1 MKPLFLRGYASWFV
15 KRLFIAVVYFI
26 AAKFS
31 FMLRFE
37 HTNASPVITG
47 IALAAVLLL
56 SHRIWPSIAIGAFF
70 ANFLQLSALGFSV
83 PISIV
88 GSFSTAIG
96 NTLEVLVGAFLIR
109 HFIAD
114 RNPFNRSMD
123 ILTFVIFGAFIGTT
137 ISATIG
143 VSTLSII
150 SGSWSNYGLMWLTW
164 WLGDAAGVLLVTPAI
179 IIGSK
184 RIKLEWQPVRITE
197 TVLLL
202 AFLFILGR
210 IIFLDN
216 HITEYHIKYLEYLLI
231 PLIIWAA
238 FRFGQFGSAIMNVL
252 LSGIAIFGTVRGS
265 GPFASLSLNESL
277 LLVVGFIS
285 TISVTSMLLSSTI
298 AEGRKAEE
306 KMREASLY
314 TRSLIEVSLDPLV
327 TISLEG
333 KITDVNIA
341 TEHATGVS
349 RQQLIGS
356 DFTDYFTEPKKA
368 REGYKQVFEKGFV
381 KDYPLA
387 IMHVSGS
394 ITEVLYNATV
404 YKDATGN
411 VAGVFATA
419 RDVTE
424 HNRMEMEKARMALML
439 DIAPNSITVS
449 KLDGHLLYAN
459 QRTLEMHGY
468 SRDEFMALKLHQL
481 YAPASATLIAP
492 KMQELLDN
500 GEATF
505 QLEHLRKDG
514 TLLPLEVYAIIT
526 TWGNIKSVLSIAT
539 DITDRKLT
547 EEKIEASLKEKE
559 ILLSEIYHRVKNNM
573 QIIISLLGL
582 QSRHVKE
589 EKYREMF
596 KESQNRILSMSLV
609 HEKLYQSKDLTQI
622 DFNEY
627 VRDLIKGL
635 FRSYGANKGNIVLK
649 IDVKTILLGIDHAI
663 PCGLIINEL
672 VTNSLKYAFPDRR
685 EGEIKVVLHPTE
697 ENMIELAVG
706 DNGIGIPEDM
716 DFKQT
721 KTLGLHLV
729 TMLAENQLHGDITLN
744 RSKGT
749 EFIIK
754 FKKVK

>member
-1 MKPLFLRGYASWFV
+1 MKPLFLRGYASWFA

-37 HTNASPVITG
+37 HINASPAITG

-56 SHRIWPSIAIGAFF
+56 SYRIWPSIAIGAFF
-70 ANFLQLSALGFSV
+70 ASFLQLSALGFSV

-96 NTLEVLVGAFLIR
+96 NTLEVLVSAFLIW

-114 RNPFNRSMD
+114 RNPFNRSVD
-123 ILTFVIFGAFIGTT
+123 TLTFVIFGAFISTT

-150 SGSWSNYGLMWLTW
+150 GWSWSNYGLIWLTW
-164 WLGDAAGVLLVTPAI
+164 WLGDVAGVLLITPLI
-179 IIGSK
+179 IIGSE
-184 RIKLEWQPVRITE
+184 RIKLEWQPLRITE
-197 TVLLL
+197 AVLLL
-202 AFLFILGR
+202 AFLFVLGR
-210 IIFLDN
+210 LIFLDN

-238 FRFGQFGSAIMNVL
+238 FRFGQFGSAIISVL

-265 GPFASLSLNESL
+265 GPFVSLSLNESL

-298 AEGRKAEE
+298 AEGGKAEE

-356 DFTDYFTEPKKA
+356 DFAYYFTEPKKA

-424 HNRMEMEKARMALML
+424 HNRMEKEKVRMALML

-449 KLDGHLLYAN
+449 KLDGHFLYAN
-459 QRTLEMHGY
+459 QRTLEMYGY

-481 YAPASATLIAP
+481 DAPASAALIAP

-514 TLLPLEVYAIIT
+514 TLLPLEVYARIT

-547 EEKIEASLKEKE
+547 QEKIEASLKEKE

-573 QIIISLLGL
+573 QIIISLLKL
-582 QSRHVKE
+582 QSRHVNE

-627 VRDLIKGL
+627 IRDLIKDL
-635 FRSYGANKGNIVLK
+635 FQSYGANKGNLTLK
-649 IDVKTILLGIDHAI
+649 IDVKTILLGIDYAI

-672 VTNSLKYAFPDRR
+672 VTNSLKHAFPDSR
-685 EGEIKVVLHPTE
+685 EGEIKVVLRSTG
-697 ENMIELAVG
+697 ENMIELTVG

-729 TMLAENQLHGDITLN
+729 TLLAENQLHGNIKLN

-749 EFIIK
+749 EFIMK
-754 FKKVK
+754 FKK